1 MQEAR
6 VFHWLKRQINEY
18 GRSGRWATVRR
29 QHLELEPSCAA
40 CGRSKDLEVHHIQP
54 YHERPELE
62 LDDGNLV
69 TLCGD
74 PCHLVFGHLLNF
86 KKSNPQVREDA
97 AAYRRRIEAC
107 GTHDVN

>member
-1 MQEAR
+1 M
-6 VFHWLKRQINEY
+6 FGWLKRQVDIY

-29 QHLELEPSCAA
+29 QHLEREPTCVA

-62 LDDGNLV
+62 LDPENLV
-69 TLCGD
+69 TLCAD

-86 KKSNPQVREDA
+86 RTRSNPQVREDA
-97 AAYRRRIEAC
+97 AGYRRRIEAY
-107 GTHDVN
+107 GTR